1 MGRFLYPNQYYRS
14 TYAIDFEHL
23 YRLGYRGVLFD
34 IDNTLV
40 PHDAMT
46 DERSRELLTRLR
58 VIGFSICFVSNNREP
73 RVANFVKE
81 LHVDGLP
88 DPQYIFKAAKP
99 RALGYLQGVRKLG
112 LKRRQVFFIGDQLL
126 TDIWG
131 ANNARIPCIL
141 VRPVAKETKL
151 QIKLKR
157 ILEKPVIRM
166 YLRKHRILGRIS
178 HHRDTRKHSR

>member
-1 MGRFLYPNQYYRS
+1 MGRFLYPNAYFTS
-14 TYAIDFEHL
+14 TYAIDFAKL
-23 YRLGYRGVLFD
+23 YRAGFRGILFD

-46 DERSRELLTRLR
+46 DERSRTLLRQLR
-58 VIGFSICFVSNNREP
+58 EIGFSICFVSNNDEP
-73 RVANFVKE
+73 RVANFVAE

-99 RALGYLQGVRKLG
+99 RGQGYIDGIRKMDLHHS
-112 LKRRQVFFIGDQLL
+112 QVIFVGDQLL

-131 ANNARIPCIL
+131 ANNAKLPSIL
-141 VRPVAKETKL
+141 VQPVAPETKL

-157 ILEKPVIRM
+157 ILEKPVIKM
-166 YLRKHRILGRIS
+166 YLRKHPLREG
-178 HHRDTRKHSR
+178 